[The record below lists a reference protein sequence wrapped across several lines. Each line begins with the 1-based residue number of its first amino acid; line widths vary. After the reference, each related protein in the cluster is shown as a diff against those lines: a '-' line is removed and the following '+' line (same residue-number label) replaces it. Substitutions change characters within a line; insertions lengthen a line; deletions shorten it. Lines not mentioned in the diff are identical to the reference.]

1 MAITR
6 KKSSESEVTK
16 PNDHEIKVT
25 RAKDIDSAIMF
36 DMVVNDVTIYGCA
49 YKELERKDGSGTF
62 AKISFPSKKSGDNWY
77 NQAFVKLSDA
87 DIESIEKQIE
97 ELI

>member
-1 MAITR
+1 MAISR
-6 KKSSESEVTK
+6 KKSEGSETTK
-16 PNDHEIKVT
+16 PNNHDIKVT

-49 YKELERKDGSGTF
+49 YRELERKDGSGSF

-77 NQAFVKLSDA
+77 NQAFVKLSDE
-87 DIESIEKQIE
+87 DIKTIEKQIE

>member
-1 MAITR
+1 MAISR
-6 KKSSESEVTK
+6 KKSEGSEVTK
-16 PNDHEIKVT
+16 PNNHDIKVT

-49 YKELERKDGSGTF
+49 YRELERKDGSGSF

-77 NQAFVKLSDA
+77 NQAFVKLSDE
-87 DIESIEKQIE
+87 DIKTIEKQIE